1 MRRQRAEIEQAVASG
16 MKIKLFVN
24 PAPVVQI
31 SVLVKIAV
39 INPAFRVLLD
49 ADRVADPA
57 QRAVLGAHLQ
67 AIDAL
72 VVGHHVAGNVV
83 QQGRIVLERAR
94 PQLGVDEL
102 EIVALVV
109 SGERLPFI
117 RRNDLDCE
125 RLADAHESRRIDS
138 QHRGRPAGDLQ
149 ERIAAV
155 IARPLVGADDEHAE
169 IEQILRVVL
178 HAHSPPPAE
187 IEIDL
192 VAFAQRARGQD
203 GAHGLA
209 VGENAYLVALHVI
222 GVDALGELDAR
233 SGGFKIEISRTVGVV
248 DLKLLDVAGEVFPDF
263 ERFALRRPGGA
274 DRVFDA
280 HAPALARLDHRRRQQ
295 LHRALSRKPGRHVP
309 AGPVVDAHRRRVER
323 RARLVGRT
331 VRVNDGDRR
340 ADEQQQRE
348 RMFTH
353 VGTIVTHPELG
364 FSRRRGKSSLCCS
377 A

>member
-39 INPAFRVLLD
+39 INPAFRVFLD

-94 PQLGVDEL
+94 PQLGADEL

-109 SGERLPFI
+109 AGERLPFI

-138 QHRGRPAGDLQ
+138 QHRGPA
-149 ERIAAV
+149 
-155 IARPLVGADDEHAE
+155 
-169 IEQILRVVL
+169 
-178 HAHSPPPAE
+178 
-187 IEIDL
+187 
-192 VAFAQRARGQD
+192 
-203 GAHGLA
+203 
-209 VGENAYLVALHVI
+209 
-222 GVDALGELDAR
+222 
-233 SGGFKIEISRTVGVV
+233 
-248 DLKLLDVAGEVFPDF
+248 
-263 ERFALRRPGGA
+263 RR
-274 DRVFDA
+274 
-280 HAPALARLDHRRRQQ
+280 
-295 LHRALSRKPGRHVP
+295 
-309 AGPVVDAHRRRVER
+309 
-323 RARLVGRT
+323 
-331 VRVNDGDRR
+331 
-340 ADEQQQRE
+340 
-348 RMFTH
+348 
-353 VGTIVTHPELG
+353 
-364 FSRRRGKSSLCCS
+364 
-377 A
+377 